1 MQLVIRSSRVLTG
14 GKFIPADIVVA
25 GNIISSIESYKSLDS
40 AIDMGNMKIV
50 PGFVDLHSDAIEKE
64 IEPRPGARFP
74 LKPAVMNLDKKLGLS
89 GITTMFHAVGFND
102 EELTRNRRGT
112 AKSAELINEIY
123 ISNKRFL
130 NVDNYI
136 HARFEITSRSSLNT
150 VKNLIREHK
159 INMLSL
165 MDHSPGQGQFK
176 TLESWKKYHL
186 SAYSFDTM
194 DIDKYIEKK
203 LSSDKTGIVEELV
216 KFAIS
221 YNIPVLSHDDD
232 CKEKLNT
239 LKNLGITFSE
249 FPLSVEVA
257 EYAKR
262 LNISTGMGAPN
273 VVRGGSQSGNI
284 AAKELISKNLCDYL
298 CSDYHPSSMLLAPY
312 KLKEDLNIPLEKG
325 FQLVSTTPAHLSGL
339 QDRGEIAIGKK
350 ADIIVIDESYTPNV
364 VLTIKNGNPIYNGIK
379 NNTQVLNHV
388 LL

>member
-1 MQLVIRSSRVLTG
+1 MQLVIRSSQVLTG
-14 GKFIPADIVVA
+14 DRFIPADIVIS
-25 GNIISSIESYKSLDS
+25 GSIISSIEPYKSLDS
-40 AIDMGNMKIV
+40 AIDMGDMRIV

-64 IEPRPGARFP
+64 VEPRPGARFP
-74 LKPAVMNLDKKLGLS
+74 VKSAVMNLDKILSMS
-89 GITTMFHAVGFND
+89 GITTMFHAIGFND

-112 AKSAELINEIY
+112 EKSAELINEIY
-123 ISNKRFL
+123 VSNKQFL
-130 NVDNYI
+130 KIDNFI
-136 HARFEITSRSSLNT
+136 HARFEITSRSSLDT
-150 VKNLIREHK
+150 VKKLIKEHK
-159 INMLSL
+159 INLLSI

-186 SAYSFDTM
+186 SAYSFDTKY
-194 DIDKYIEKK
+194 IDEYIEKK
-203 LSSDKTGIVEELV
+203 LSADKTGIVEDLV

-257 EYAKR
+257 EYAKQ

-312 KLKEDLNIPLEKG
+312 KLKEELHIPLEKG
-325 FQLVSTTPAHLSGL
+325 FRLVSTTPARLAGL
-339 QDRGEIAIGKK
+339 TDRGIIAIGKK
-350 ADIIVIDESYTPNV
+350 ADIIVIDEAYSPNV
-364 VLTIKNGNPIYNGIK
+364 VLTIKNGKPIYNGINSEK
-379 NNTQVLNHV
+379 QVLNYA

>member
-1 MQLVIRSSRVLTG
+1 MQLVIRSSQVLTG
-14 GKFIPADIVVA
+14 DRFIPADIVIS
-25 GNIISSIESYKSLDS
+25 GSIISSIEPYKSLDS
-40 AIDMGNMKIV
+40 TIDVGDMRIV

-64 IEPRPGARFP
+64 VEPRPGARFP
-74 LKPAVMNLDKKLGLS
+74 VKSAVMNLDKILSMS
-89 GITTMFHAVGFND
+89 GITTMFHAIGFND

-112 AKSAELINEIY
+112 EKSAELINEIY
-123 ISNKRFL
+123 VMNKQFL
-130 NVDNYI
+130 KIDNYI
-136 HARFEITSRSSLNT
+136 HARFEITSRSSLDT
-150 VKNLIREHK
+150 VKKLIKEHK
-159 INMLSL
+159 INLLSI

-186 SAYSFDTM
+186 SAYSFDTRY
-194 DIDKYIEKK
+194 IDEYIEKK
-203 LSSDKTGIVEELV
+203 LSADKTGIVEDLV

-221 YNIPVLSHDDD
+221 YNILVLSHDDD

-257 EYAKR
+257 EYAKQ

-284 AAKELISKNLCDYL
+284 AAIELISKNLCDYL

-312 KLKEDLNIPLEKG
+312 KLKEELHIPLEQG
-325 FQLVSTTPAHLSGL
+325 FQLVSTTPARLAGL
-339 QDRGEIAIGKK
+339 KDRGIIAIGKK
-350 ADIIVIDESYTPNV
+350 ADIIVIDEAYSPNI
-364 VLTIKNGNPIYNGIK
+364 VLTIKNGKPIYNGINSEK
-379 NNTQVLNHV
+379 QVLNYA